1 MVARGSDSE
10 SAAAGLNRRQ
20 IRKFNVAQVHIASSM
35 NERVI
40 VERDGVRIFCLH
52 YLQRGGIISIE
63 VEIVFD

>member
-1 MVARGSDSE
+1 
-10 SAAAGLNRRQ
+10 
-20 IRKFNVAQVHIASSM
+20 M

-63 VEIVFD
+63 VEIVFDWFDRVCQGEKPSVVWAVPTTDYCVM